1 MILLIDNYDSFVY
14 NLARYIGQLGHER
27 KVVRND
33 AISLDDIAAMQPEAI
48 ILSPGPCTPQ
58 ESGICNDVIR
68 HFYDRIPMLGI
79 CLGHQCMGEIFGGR
93 TIRAPTPIH
102 GRTSSVLHKADGLFS
117 GLPNPFDAARY
128 HSLIVELAAN
138 SDLEITA
145 TTEEDDIIMGLRHKS
160 APLYGVQFHPESI
173 LTPYGLDIMRN
184 FLLLAAD
191 WNEQNGR
198 SIAEGFA
205 A

>member
-27 KVVRND
+27 RVVRND
-33 AISLDDIAAMQPEAI
+33 AISLDDIAAMSPEAI

-58 ESGICNDVIR
+58 EAGICNDVIR

-93 TIRAPTPIH
+93 TIRAPAPMH
-102 GRTSSVLHKADGLFS
+102 GRTSSVVHNADGLFS

-145 TTEEDDIIMGLRHKS
+145 TTEEDDIIMGLRHKT

-191 WNEQNGR
+191 WNEQHGMTVGGY
-198 SIAEGFA
+198 AV
-205 A
+205 

>member
-27 KVVRND
+27 RVVRND
-33 AISLDDIAAMQPEAI
+33 AISLDDIAAMSPEAI

-58 ESGICNDVIR
+58 EAGICNDVIR

-93 TIRAPTPIH
+93 TIRAPAPMH
-102 GRTSSVLHKADGLFS
+102 GRTSSVVHNADGLFS

-145 TTEEDDIIMGLRHKS
+145 TTEDDDIIMGLRHKT

-191 WNEQNGR
+191 WNEQHGMTVGGY
-198 SIAEGFA
+198 AV
-205 A
+205 

>member
-1 MILLIDNYDSFVY
+1 
-14 NLARYIGQLGHER
+14 
-27 KVVRND
+27 
-33 AISLDDIAAMQPEAI
+33 
-48 ILSPGPCTPQ
+48 
-58 ESGICNDVIR
+58 
-68 HFYDRIPMLGI
+68 
-79 CLGHQCMGEIFGGR
+79 MGEIFGGR
-93 TIRAPTPIH
+93 TIRAPAPMH
-102 GRTSSVLHKADGLFS
+102 GRTSSVLHNADGLFS

-145 TTEEDDIIMGLRHKS
+145 TTEEDDIIMGLRHKT

-191 WNEQNGR
+191 WNEQHGMTVGGY
-198 SIAEGFA
+198 AV
-205 A
+205 